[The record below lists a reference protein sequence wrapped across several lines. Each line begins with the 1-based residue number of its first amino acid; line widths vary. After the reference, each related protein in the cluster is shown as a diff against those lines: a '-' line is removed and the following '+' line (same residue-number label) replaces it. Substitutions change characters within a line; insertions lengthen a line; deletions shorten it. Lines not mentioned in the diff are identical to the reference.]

1 LKKLFTKVTQI
12 INLFTDGCGK
22 GIAWLI
28 LLMVLIQ
35 CLVVCLRYLFDIGS
49 IALQE
54 SVNYIHAC
62 CFMLGA
68 AFTYKENTHVRVDIF
83 YRKMSEKNKHIV
95 NIFGNLVFLI
105 PLCIF
110 ILIITNDY
118 VLQSWRI
125 QERSADSEG
134 LSYVYILKTLIPLMA
149 LTLFIQGLADTY
161 KSFLLIRNKKIGIK
175 SD

>member
-1 LKKLFTKVTQI
+1 
-12 INLFTDGCGK
+12 
-22 GIAWLI
+22 
-28 LLMVLIQ
+28 
-35 CLVVCLRYLFDIGS
+35 
-49 IALQE
+49 
-54 SVNYIHAC
+54 
-62 CFMLGA
+62 MLGA

-161 KSFLLIRNKKIGIK
+161 KSFLLIRHKKIGIEN
-175 SD
+175 D